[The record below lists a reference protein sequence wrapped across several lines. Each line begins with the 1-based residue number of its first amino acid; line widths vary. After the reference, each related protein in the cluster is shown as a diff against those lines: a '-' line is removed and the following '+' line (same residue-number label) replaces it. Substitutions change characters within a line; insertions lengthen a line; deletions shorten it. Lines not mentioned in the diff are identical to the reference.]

1 MTFVKYQNLNFYI
14 KFSIDLICDI
24 VIKMWV
30 FFDEKAVEG
39 KILSTILVCQA
50 MKTSVSS
57 VAQLQLSPC
66 DPMDCGMPSFPLHHK
81 LPKLAQTHIHQVS
94 DAIQPPHPLSSPS
107 PPTFNLS
114 QHQGLFK

>member
-24 VIKMWV
+24 VIKMWF

-66 DPMDCGMPSFPLHHK
+66 DPMDCGMPSFPVLHY
-81 LPKLAQTHIHQVS
+81 LPELAQTHVH
-94 DAIQPPHPLSSPS
+94 
-107 PPTFNLS
+107 
-114 QHQGLFK
+114 